1 MNLILYIAYNFIIF
15 SFIGW
20 VIEEVYAIYITGEF
34 QKYSFLN
41 GPFKPM
47 YGFTGAFIAYSYN
60 IINLRGVPLV
70 LILIFVPT
78 IVEYISGYWLKRAFN
93 KRYWSYENLKLNYNG
108 FICLRFSIYW
118 SILSLI
124 SIHTLIPMVT
134 NIFINTKYF
143 VIILVP
149 LVLIYLSYDFIE
161 TVKLRLSKN

>member
-1 MNLILYIAYNFIIF
+1 MNWILYIAYNFIIF

-60 IINLRGVPLV
+60 IIKLRGGPLV

-149 LVLIYLSYDFIE
+149 LGLIYLTYDFIE
-161 TVKLRLSKN
+161 TVKLRASKN